1 MSKVLMKGNEALAE
15 AAIRAGCVHFFGY
28 PITPQTEVPEYLV
41 KRLPEVGG
49 AFVQAESEVAAI
61 HMVYGAAGVGIKCM
75 TSSSS
80 PGISLMAEGMSY
92 LAACEL
98 PCVIINI
105 MRAGPGLGGI
115 LPSQSDY
122 FQATRGHGHG
132 DYQLIVLAPASVQ
145 EAVDL
150 MTLAFELA
158 EKYRN
163 PVMVCADGMI
173 GQMMEPVEFPGEG
186 RGAPFKENDWE
197 LTGRKG
203 RARRIVN
210 SLYLSPEQLFA
221 HNVHLKE
228 KYDRIHRDE
237 MRWELAGGDEPYDLL
252 LVAFGTMARICKT
265 AIDDVRREGLRVA
278 MFRPITLNPFPM
290 AACRA
295 AMDALDAEGQVL
307 TVEMNMGQMVHDV
320 RFAAAGSR
328 TVDFYGTAGGI
339 VPSPDQVATEIRA
352 RLTRRQQKGSAMTD
366 VKTLVEATTVTAPD
380 ATDARVWAGAGLCPE
395 AQGDGVPCAGID
407 GTCETCGRAL
417 PAPVDQS
424 APLGA

>member
-1 MSKVLMKGNEALAE
+1 
-15 AAIRAGCVHFFGY
+15 
-28 PITPQTEVPEYLV
+28 
-41 KRLPEVGG
+41 
-49 AFVQAESEVAAI
+49 
-61 HMVYGAAGVGIKCM
+61 
-75 TSSSS
+75 
-80 PGISLMAEGMSY
+80 
-92 LAACEL
+92 
-98 PCVIINI
+98 
-105 MRAGPGLGGI
+105 
-115 LPSQSDY
+115 
-122 FQATRGHGHG
+122 
-132 DYQLIVLAPASVQ
+132 VQ

-228 KYDRIHRDE
+228 KYDRVHRDE
-237 MRWELAGGDEPYDLL
+237 MRWELVGGDEPYDLL

-295 AMDALDAEGQVL
+295 AMDALDSEGQVL

-339 VPSPDQVATEIRA
+339 VPSPDQVAAEIRA
-352 RLTRRQQKGSAMTD
+352 RLTGRQQKGSAMTD
-366 VKTLVEATTVTAPD
+366 VKTPVEATTVTARD
-380 ATDARVWAGAGLCPE
+380 ATDARVWAGARPADGRCRCLLSRMRLS
-395 AQGDGVPCAGID
+395 AHDSSGDLRFHWY
-407 GTCETCGRAL
+407 TFHEE
-417 PAPVDQS
+417 PA
-424 APLGA
+424 AFRTIC

>member
-1 MSKVLMKGNEALAE
+1 MAKVLMKGNEALGE

-49 AFVQAESEVAAI
+49 VFVQAESEVASI
-61 HMVYGAAGVGIKCM
+61 HMVYGAAGVGIKCL

-132 DYQLIVLAPASVQ
+132 DYQLIVLAPSSVQ

-150 MTLAFELA
+150 MMLAFELA
-158 EKYRN
+158 ETYRN

-173 GQMMEPVEFPGEG
+173 GQMMEPVEFPGAG
-186 RGAPFKENDWE
+186 RGAPFKDNDWA
-197 LTGRKG
+197 LTGKKG
-203 RARRIVN
+203 RTRRIVN
-210 SLYLSPEQLFA
+210 SLFLAPEELHQ
-221 HNVHLKE
+221 HNIHLKE
-228 KYDRIHRDE
+228 KYDRVHANE
-237 MRWELAGGDEPYDLL
+237 KRWKLDDGGAPYDLL

-265 AIDDVRREGLRVA
+265 AMDDVRKDGVRVA
-278 MFRPITLNPFPM
+278 LFRPITLNPFPTE
-290 AACRA
+290 ACRA
-295 AMDALDAEGQVL
+295 AMDAMPAAGRVL
-307 TVEMNMGQMVHDV
+307 TIEMNMGQMVHDV
-320 RFAAAGSR
+320 KYAAEGSR
-328 TVDFYGTAGGI
+328 EVGFYGTAGGI
-339 VPSPDQVATEIRA
+339 VPSPDQVAEQIRA
-352 RLTRRQQKGSAMTD
+352 
-366 VKTLVEATTVTAPD
+366 TV
-380 ATDARVWAGAGLCPE
+380 AR
-395 AQGDGVPCAGID
+395 
-407 GTCETCGRAL
+407 TCFA
-417 PAPVDQS
+417 
-424 APLGA
+424 